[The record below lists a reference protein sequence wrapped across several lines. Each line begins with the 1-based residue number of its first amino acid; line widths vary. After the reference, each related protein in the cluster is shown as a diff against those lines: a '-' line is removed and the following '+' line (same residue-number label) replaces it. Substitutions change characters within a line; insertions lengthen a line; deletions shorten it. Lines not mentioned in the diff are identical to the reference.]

1 MKMKRI
7 YGLLWVML
15 IGIFLVP
22 SNMYGDCMATS
33 REIDIRAGHDHKHD
47 LRSVLPVRAT
57 IDESTVTVFFYDS
70 LPEVTIIIRNAE
82 GTVVSEAVYQS
93 PSVVQIPV
101 TAGKGDYKIEITYPD
116 MYLHGEFTID
126 K

>member
-1 MKMKRI
+1 MKRI
-7 YGLLWVML
+7 YALLLVVL
-15 IGIFLVP
+15 IGMVLVP
-22 SNMYGDCMATS
+22 NDTYGRTTTS
-33 REIDIRAGHDHKHD
+33 RDIDMKAGQEDKLD

-57 IDESTVTVFFYDS
+57 INESTVTVFFYDS

>member
-1 MKMKRI
+1 MKRI
-7 YGLLWVML
+7 YALLLVML
-15 IGIFLVP
+15 IGMVLVP
-22 SNMYGDCMATS
+22 NDMYGRTTAS
-33 REIDIRAGHDHKHD
+33 RDIDIKAGQEHKLD
-47 LRSVLPVRAT
+47 WRSVLPVRAT

>member
-1 MKMKRI
+1 MKRI
-7 YGLLWVML
+7 YCLLLVVI
-15 IGIFLVP
+15 IGAIIAPNDVC
-22 SNMYGDCMATS
+22 GRTTAS
-33 REIDIRAGHDHKHD
+33 RDIDIKAGHDHKHD
-47 LRSVLPVRAT
+47 MRSVLPVRAT